1 MIRLLLSLFLL
12 TGSAWGTSI
21 TIGEL
26 QYLSTDHGVSG
37 YKLILN
43 TTGVTALPL
52 TFVNAILTVGGR
64 QESTGPITSA
74 TPPVLFEGGPG
85 LKLPSCP
92 CTSLRL
98 QLVFPG
104 NMPVTF
110 MLANGQLF
118 TTNHVSVTF
127 LLPLT
132 GHRNLQPGAS
142 IPIMLTAVPEP
153 ETWALMSTGLIVLW
167 FCSRRGMRTREV
179 IFRTP
184 EFGPQPKYRASSSF
198 DRP

>member
-1 MIRLLLSLFLL
+1 MIRLLLSLLLL

-26 QYLSTDHGVSG
+26 EYLSTDHGVSG
-37 YKLILN
+37 YKLILD

-52 TFVNAILTVGGR
+52 TFVNAILTVGGK

-74 TPPVLFEGGPG
+74 TPPILFLGGPG
-85 LKLPSCP
+85 KGLPSCP

-98 QLVFPG
+98 QLILPG
-104 NMPVTF
+104 NMPFSFT
-110 MLANGQLF
+110 LANGQLF

-127 LLPLT
+127 LLPLS
-132 GHRNLQPGAS
+132 GRNLQPGAS

-153 ETWALMSTGLIVLW
+153 ETWALMSTGLIALW
-167 FCSRRGMRTREV
+167 VCSRRGTRTREV

-184 EFGPQPKYRASSSF
+184 EFGP
-198 DRP
+198 